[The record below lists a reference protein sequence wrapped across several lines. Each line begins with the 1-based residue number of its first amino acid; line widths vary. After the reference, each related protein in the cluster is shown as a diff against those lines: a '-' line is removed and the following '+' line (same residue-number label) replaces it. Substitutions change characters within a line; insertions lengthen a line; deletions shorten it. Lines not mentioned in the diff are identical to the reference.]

1 MTWGS
6 VSQGVTLP
14 SLCLFLVL
22 GSVGMDFL
30 PESCLDM
37 SGNWPQAVAHPVLF
51 MASDKNSLTSLKG
64 VICAICP
71 LASYHLTGTSLQ
83 TSGGNKT
90 VCSHRPRGTM
100 SLKCAQLL
108 LWRQPGRRGTKAG
121 LHTRV
126 KAEQRRRL
134 KEGDRSLGRRSK
146 RRPSPAG
153 GVGCSVRVRSWT
165 QLIWF
170 WATNAPETHWPPSL
184 GWGCVWGWGG

>member
-1 MTWGS
+1 M
-6 VSQGVTLP
+6 
-14 SLCLFLVL
+14 
-22 GSVGMDFL
+22 
-30 PESCLDM
+30 
-37 SGNWPQAVAHPVLF
+37 LF

-71 LASYHLTGTSLQ
+71 LASYHLTGASLQ

-108 LWRQPGRRGTKAG
+108 LWRQPGRQGTKAG
-121 LHTRV
+121 LRTRV
-126 KAEQRRRL
+126 KAEHRRRL
-134 KEGDRSLGRRSK
+134 KEGDRSLAKGSK

-165 QLIWF
+165 VDLILSRKCPRDTLASKPGLGLCLGLRRLVERAGVTTECRQTLSF
-170 WATNAPETHWPPSL
+170 SSCVQMSSL
-184 GWGCVWGWGG
+184 LHLFGQFPYLRG